1 MSRLSPIPSSPWRS
15 PGIWMSIILI
25 GYILFNA
32 VRSVLNPVEFASYY
46 GLPLA
51 NPDNDAFVLVYAI
64 RALFLGLFGLG
75 LLIRKQY
82 NALALYALIGS
93 VMPLGDALL
102 VGIEGGG
109 TGVILRHLLTAAF
122 LVMTWFFMRRWDLS
136 RAVTP

>member
-1 MSRLSPIPSSPWRS
+1 
-15 PGIWMSIILI
+15 MSIILI

-32 VRSVLNPVEFASYY
+32 VRSVLNPAEFASYY

-51 NPDNDAFVLVYAI
+51 NPENDAFVLVYTI